1 MIRNVREIVIGNL
14 LVGGEGWGRSQ
25 GAKIQGALIN
35 KLGHDQAP
43 EMIRLSLAG
52 MKRMDVTFA
61 AEVVVEP
68 VRRYL
73 GIKSISVVHAQDS
86 DIAENVA
93 AAALRERVPVT
104 IWVRDV
110 PEIVGPPPREG
121 NHAAL
126 HLALKREGVRA
137 ADIAGA
143 LGISISGASNKLKQL
158 WETGYLMRDAGVAQ
172 SGGPEFVYRR
182 IG

>member
-1 MIRNVREIVIGNL
+1 MNRNVREISIRSLNVEP
-14 LVGGEGWGRSQ
+14 EGWGRSK
-25 GAKIQGALIN
+25 GAMIQRALIARI
-35 KLGHDQAP
+35 GHDQVP
-43 EMIRLSLAG
+43 EVIRLSLQNLN
-52 MKRMDVTFA
+52 RLDVTFA
-61 AEVVVEP
+61 AEVIAEP

-73 GIKSISVVHAQDS
+73 GIKSICVVHAQDS

-158 WETGYLMRDAGVAQ
+158 WETGYLMRDAGVAR